1 MQCLIDADRECK
13 TCGETKPI
21 EDFPKH
27 KESKG
32 GYRSVCKACCYLKQ
46 EEWRKANLDRVRA
59 RNRKQHREKKR
70 KAVEKFGGKCNNCG
84 GEFHQSVFEFHH
96 LDPAQKDFSPANAR
110 SWKQMES
117 ELDKCVMLCANCH
130 RLAHYAIEEGYDS
143 SKEGIKH
150 ALSD

>member
-1 MQCLIDADRECK
+1 MRCLIDGGRKCK

-21 EDFPKH
+21 EEFPRH

-32 GYRSVCKACCYLKQ
+32 GRRIVCKPCCYVKQ
-46 EEWRKANLDRVRA
+46 KEWLVNNKERTRERYRKA
-59 RNRKQHREKKR
+59 HRDKKR

-96 LDPAQKDFSPANAR
+96 LDPAQKDFSPANAS
-110 SWKQMES
+110 SWKKMER

-150 ALSD
+150 ALSN